1 MVTDYLVAMTRRN
14 RYNQGGISM
23 RYIQV
28 EPAGPLQGSVQIPGS
43 KNSSLALLAA
53 ACLADDVVTLEGIP
67 LIDDVKVIAQISRD
81 IGMSLVRKPTGE
93 VVIDPRFIHSATI
106 DPGKAASYRASYYF
120 AGALLAK
127 FGRVTVGFPG
137 GDDFSSRPIDQH
149 VKAFQ
154 ALGATVIFHEDHY
167 VVESRQLKGAD
178 IYFDTVTSGATI
190 NGMLAAVRA
199 QGRTNLYNAAVDP
212 EVVDTA
218 TFLNAL
224 GAKIYG
230 AGTDRIRIEGVPY
243 LNGGCHM
250 VIPDRLIAG
259 AFLMAAGI
267 TGGRVTVGEVIP
279 EHLGA
284 CLAKLEECG
293 MELEVDETSITAYGR
308 GSIKATRVRTSMYP
322 GFATDLQQPMTALL
336 TQAKGKSIITERV
349 YPNRF
354 NHVPQ
359 LRRMG
364 ADIEVR
370 QESAFIRGGRP
381 LFGAW
386 VHATDVR
393 AGTSLVLAALAAD
406 GVTRITGVEHLER
419 GYDDVIGS
427 FAALGARLTLCEA
440 EDERV
445 HAVFVR

>member
-1 MVTDYLVAMTRRN
+1 
-14 RYNQGGISM
+14 M

-43 KNSSLALLAA
+43 KNSSLAVLAA

-67 LIDDVKVIAQISRD
+67 PIDDVKVIAQISRD
-81 IGMSLVRKPTGE
+81 IGIKLHRKPTGE
-93 VVIDPRFIHSATI
+93 IVIDPRYIHSSTI
-106 DPGKAASYRASYYF
+106 DPGKSSSYRASYYF
-120 AGALLAK
+120 VGALLAK
-127 FGRVTVGFPG
+127 FGRVTLGFPG
-137 GDDFSSRPIDQH
+137 GDDFASRPIDQH
-149 VKAFQ
+149 IKAFQ
-154 ALGATVIFHEDHY
+154 ALGATVILGEDHY
-167 VVESRQLKGAD
+167 VVEAKQLKGAD

-190 NGMLAAVRA
+190 NCLLAAVRA

-218 TFLNAL
+218 SFLNTL

-243 LNGGCHM
+243 LNGGSHT

-267 TGGRVTVGEVIP
+267 TGGCVTVNEVIP
-279 EHLGA
+279 EHLTA

-293 MELEVDETSITAYGR
+293 MELEWDETSITASGT
-308 GSIKATRVRTSMYP
+308 GLIKATRVRTSMYP

-336 TQAKGKSIITERV
+336 TQARGKSIITERV

-381 LFGAW
+381 LYGAW

-393 AGTSLVLAALAAD
+393 AGTSLVLAGLAAE

-419 GYDDVIGS
+419 GYTDVIGS
-427 FAALGARLTLCEA
+427 FSALGARLTLHEA
-440 EDERV
+440 EEEQVR
-445 HAVFVR
+445 AVFLRGRW